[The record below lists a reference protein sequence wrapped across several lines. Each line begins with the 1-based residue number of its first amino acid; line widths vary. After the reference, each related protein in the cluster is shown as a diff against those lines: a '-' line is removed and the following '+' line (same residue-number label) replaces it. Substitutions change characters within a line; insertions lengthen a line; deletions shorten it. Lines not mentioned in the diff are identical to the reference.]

1 MHGQTIYTV
10 SDKQIKC
17 LPTLAAGYK
26 GLVDLVVLDP
36 ATLLPTNSC
45 DLQLLA
51 KDGVY
56 LMEIPRQ

>member
-1 MHGQTIYTV
+1 M
-10 SDKQIKC
+10 
-17 LPTLAAGYK
+17 
-26 GLVDLVVLDP
+26 DLVVLDP

-56 LMEIPRQ
+56 LMEIPRK